1 MPVYD
6 RQGYLNSRFQL
17 FHILDT
23 DQKTFE
29 FHYHDFHKILIFL
42 QGDVSYIVE
51 GKSYNLKSY
60 DIVLVNR
67 NEIHKP
73 VIHSKSPYERIIAYV
88 EPAFLESLTLSCC
101 FQKAKE
107 VYSSVVRIP
116 SPEKSSLFKS
126 IKRLEHSFSDS
137 GYASDF
143 YQELLFL
150 EFLVH
155 LNRAS
160 LSDYLTFIDTVHYHP
175 KVLGIMQYI
184 SEHLTEELRI
194 DEIANRFF
202 MSRYH
207 MMRTFKA
214 ETGYTIGNYITEKRL
229 LYAKELLMREIPIT
243 QICFDCGFQ
252 DYSTF
257 SRAYK
262 KVFHESPRET
272 LSHLQNT

>member
-1 MPVYD
+1 MPAYD
-6 RQGYLNSRFQL
+6 RQGYLNSHFQL

-23 DQKTFE
+23 DQKMFD

-51 GKSYNLKSY
+51 GKSYNLTSH
-60 DIVLVNR
+60 DIVLINR
-67 NEIHKP
+67 NDIHKP

-88 EPAFLESLTLSCC
+88 EPAFLENLSLSCC

-107 VYSSVVRIP
+107 VHSNVVRIP
-116 SPEKSSLFKS
+116 APEKSSLFKS
-126 IKRLEHSFSDS
+126 IKRLEQSFSDS

-184 SEHLTEELRI
+184 SEHLTEELHI
-194 DEIANRFF
+194 DEIASRFF

-229 LYAKELLMREIPIT
+229 LYAKELLIREIPIT

-252 DYSTF
+252 NYSTF